1 MSDARIIELEIKL
14 AYQEDLTQTLNDIV
28 IQQQRQIDRLENSLK
43 MLHENQQTLAA
54 KIHS

>member
-14 AYQEDLTQTLNDIV
+14 AYLEDLTQTLNEIV
-28 IQQQRQIDRLENSLK
+28 TNQQRQIDRLENSLK

-54 KIHS
+54 NIHS